1 MSEEN
6 IEQQGEYQLVIQND
20 HLVNNKYAVPIV
32 WNKEGLKIG
41 LQTALKKYKDMVVT
55 EDKLPEAKSQRAK
68 LNGLRTTLDNER
80 KRIKFECLSFYTTF
94 ESDVKELM
102 ALVDEPIKAIDGQ
115 LDVYEQ
121 RRIDEKTD
129 ACKAIYNEIFTPE
142 IAELIPFTEISVKQW
157 YNKGYSLANVR
168 QDLADM
174 FKQIQTGIASIKA
187 LNSKHELSLLKT
199 FYETRDMATV
209 LSDKA
214 QLDIMD
220 KRAEEQARAAAERKA
235 IAAEAPRGIET
246 PPYVVVTPRDKP
258 ERTFTETF
266 RVTTTKAKFL
276 ALKAFFDAHNIKP
289 ERL

>member
-6 IEQQGEYQLVIQND
+6 IEVQGEYQLVIQND
-20 HLVNNKYAVPIV
+20 HLVNNRYAVPIV
-32 WNKEGLKIG
+32 WNKEALKIG

-68 LNGLRTTLDNER
+68 LNGLRTQLDDER
-80 KRIKFECLSFYTTF
+80 KRVKNECLTFYATF

-121 RRIDEKTD
+121 RRIEEKTD
-129 ACKAIYNEIFTPE
+129 ACKAIYNEIFTPA

-168 QDLADM
+168 QDLSDM

-187 LNSKHELSLLKT
+187 LSSKHELALLKT
-199 FYETRDMATV
+199 FYATRDMAMV
-209 LSDKA
+209 LSDKS
-214 QLDIMD
+214 QLDMLD

-246 PPYVVVTPRDKP
+246 PPYVVVSPRDKP
-258 ERTFTETF
+258 EPTFTETF

-276 ALKAFFDAHNIKP
+276 ALKAFFDANNIKP
-289 ERL
+289 ERI